1 MQRKKVT
8 CFTNEE
14 EERVAMTAKVPYLV
28 ENKLVKQG
36 SILKKTRTPYCF
48 VDGNILTGQNPDS
61 SYVLASA
68 LIDVLS

>member
-36 SILKKTRTPYCF
+36 SILKKKPEHP
-48 VDGNILTGQNPDS
+48 I
-61 SYVLASA
+61 VLLMA
-68 LIDVLS
+68 IF